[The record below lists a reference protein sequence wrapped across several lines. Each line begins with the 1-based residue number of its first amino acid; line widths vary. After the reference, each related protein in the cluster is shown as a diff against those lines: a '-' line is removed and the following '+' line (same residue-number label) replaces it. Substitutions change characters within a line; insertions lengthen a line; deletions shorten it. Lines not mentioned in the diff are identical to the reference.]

1 MYREISENS
10 DLISSR
16 SASYVALQGSLGIGP
31 GEVSLDVV
39 PRNQQLLVAKRNQN
53 LPTVFIPAATMF
65 YTQPSYNYRQFSPSP
80 RALQTKQKLH
90 TENVTVKD
98 G

>member
-1 MYREISENS
+1 MYREISEKS

-16 SASYVALQGSLGIGP
+16 SAPYMVLQGSLGIGP
-31 GEVSLDVV
+31 GEVFLNVV

-53 LPTVFIPAATMF
+53 LPTVFIPAATMS
-65 YTQPSYNYRQFSPSP
+65 YTQPYYSYKQFSPSP
-80 RALQTKQKLH
+80 RALQTKQKMH